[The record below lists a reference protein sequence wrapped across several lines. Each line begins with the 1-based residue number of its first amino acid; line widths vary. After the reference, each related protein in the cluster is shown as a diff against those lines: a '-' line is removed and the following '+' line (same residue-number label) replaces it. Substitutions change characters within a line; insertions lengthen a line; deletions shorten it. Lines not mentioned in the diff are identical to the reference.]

1 MKPLACD
8 TRFDLVDVQDTTSSS
23 HKPLLMAQE
32 LVKACLILNDME
44 LSVFAL
50 KKMDRKRYHNNL

>member
-8 TRFDLVDVQDTTSSS
+8 TRFDLVDVQDTISSP
-23 HKPLLMAQE
+23 HKTLLMAQE
-32 LVKACLILNDME
+32 LMKACLILNDME

-50 KKMDRKRYHNNL
+50 KEDVI

>member
-8 TRFDLVDVQDTTSSS
+8 TRFDLVDLQDTTSSP

-44 LSVFAL
+44 LSVCAL
-50 KKMDRKRYHNNL
+50 KDDG